1 MNLVMIRNNDKLKT
15 IQTNVL
21 LIDIAVLI
29 KIIHEVKQSVGR
41 NENMNNDHA
50 ENVDSNH
57 SFSSNKALLVYL

>member
-1 MNLVMIRNNDKLKT
+1 MIRNNDKLKT

-29 KIIHEVKQSVGR
+29 EIIHEVKQSVGH

-57 SFSSNKALLVYL
+57 SFSSDKALLLYL